1 MNVDIR
7 PDPLK
12 AGFFIVTP
20 KSPIDSDTYI
30 EFQAKLYP
38 VLQKTTRGVIVDLK
52 DVDYISSAGLGVL
65 FAAKKFLI
73 GNGGELLFCNL
84 KPQIKRL
91 FDIVKALPKES
102 LFESVEEADRYFYK
116 IMNDEI
122 DKQRQNKPKP

>member
-12 AGFFIVTP
+12 AGFYIVAP
-20 KSPIDSDTYI
+20 KSPIDSDTYA
-30 EFQAKLYP
+30 EFQTKLAP
-38 VLQKTTRGVIVDLK
+38 LLQKTARGIIIDLR

-65 FAAKKFLI
+65 FTAKKFLV

-91 FDIVKALPKES
+91 FEIVKALPKES

-116 IMNDEI
+116 IMNEEI
-122 DKQRQNKPKP
+122 ERQKQIKPKP